1 MLPANAKRI
10 DGRVEY
16 GRTEIV
22 PEDQNSKQ
30 AEKSLGGLAKRWLKT
45 QLRFHGDPQRGV
57 RDREEGRAL
66 EQQMREKASDDVS
79 RTVFNA
85 VMPASWK
92 QKLEDI
98 ERHTEEGN
106 VERAR
111 QARAELEG
119 RERAAV
125 RLVISGDVSGSFEG
139 ALPVTVDRPEETGQA
154 LSVELE
160 PLDPIVLGG
169 RSFLYFNFAI
179 PDYHGPGR
187 YDLST
192 IAQGD
197 KGDEIDYSQFTL
209 ALDQDDEPFY
219 WTADYGPGTIEVGAD
234 ARALRVK
241 LAMEDA
247 GSARIMVDAAV
258 ELP

>member
-1 MLPANAKRI
+1 
-10 DGRVEY
+10 
-16 GRTEIV
+16 V
-22 PEDQNSKQ
+22 PQDQNPKQ
-30 AEKSLGGLAKRWLKT
+30 EEEESLGGLAKRWLKT
-45 QLRFHGDPQRGV
+45 QLRFHGDPHRAV

-66 EQQMREKASDDVS
+66 EQQMREKVSDDVS
-79 RTVFNA
+79 RTVFDA

-98 ERHTEEGN
+98 ERRTEEGKT
-106 VERAR
+106 ERAR

-119 RERAAV
+119 RERAAI

-139 ALPVTVDRPEETGQA
+139 ALPVTVDRPEEAGQA
-154 LSVELE
+154 LAVRLE

-169 RSFLYFNFAI
+169 RSLLYFTFAI
-179 PDYHGPGR
+179 PDYHGPGL
-187 YDLST
+187 YDLSA
-192 IAQGD
+192 IAHGD
-197 KGDEIDYSQFTL
+197 KGDEIDYSLFML

-219 WTADYGPGTIEVGAD
+219 WSPDYGPGTIDVGAD
-234 ARALRVK
+234 ARTLRVK